1 MRILCLADEESKALW
16 DFYKKEDM
24 EGIDVILSCGDLHP
38 SYLSYLATMSSLP
51 VLYVH
56 GNHDEKYRDNPP
68 EGCIC
73 IEDQVYVYQGVRFVG
88 LGGSQRY
95 RPGEHQYT
103 ERDMKRRVNKLWLKI
118 MLRGGFDVLVTH
130 SPALG
135 FHDGEDRCHQGFKV
149 FLNLID
155 HYHPKYFVH
164 GHVHMNYSRQFVR
177 EDLIGTTKVINAYE
191 KYIIEI

>member
-56 GNHDEKYRDNPP
+56 GNHDEKYKNNPP

-95 RPGEHQYT
+95 RPGKHQYT

-118 MLRGGFDVLVTH
+118 MMRGGFDVLVTH

-155 HYHPKYFVH
+155 RYHPKYFVH

-177 EDLIGTTKVINAYE
+177 EDSIGTTTVINAFE